1 MTEPAN
7 SGILAGTRIIDLS
20 SGIAGPVATMVL
32 AEAGA
37 DVVLVEPPGGHPDR
51 SRPGF
56 VTWHRSKRSV
66 TLDLTTAE
74 GLASL
79 GELLATADVFVHD
92 LSPGRAA
99 GLGLD
104 DSSLA
109 RTYPNL
115 IVCSVLGWPANHR
128 HADQTPDDLLT
139 LARLG
144 ICDEQKAKHRA
155 GPIYVRVPL
164 GSWGAAWLAAIGIVA
179 RLITRDRIGAAG
191 PAHTSLV
198 QGALIPMM
206 MHWSRA
212 ERPSP
217 VLEMGMPKQRMGAT
231 LFECGDGR
239 WIHVMPPGPDNIPLM
254 QEIFAE
260 MGPDALATAN
270 ADLGDDPPMFANS
283 GANQV
288 AFRRYPAQRWLEELW
303 AHDVPAQL
311 AARMGEIFDDEQARA
326 NRYVIEVDDPRAG
339 RITTAG
345 LPLTITPAA
354 RVIGPAPEPGRH
366 TAEVLSELR
375 TPRHR
380 PAPPARSPA
389 AGRRWPLAG
398 LKVVDFGNFLAG
410 PLGPMLLADL
420 GADVV
425 KVETITGDPMRY
437 VDWSFAG
444 CQRGK
449 RGVALNLKHPE
460 SRAALEAIIGWADVV
475 HHNLRMPAARRLG
488 LDPDSIRAIKP
499 DIVFCHTSSYG
510 PAGPR
515 SDWPGYDQLFQSSCG
530 WEVAGAGEGNS
541 PMWHRFGFTDHLCAM
556 SSVVSTLLAV
566 LHRDRTGTPTN
577 VAASLLGAAVL
588 TNSETYI
595 GPDGELVPFA
605 QLDRD
610 QLVLT
615 PGRRIV
621 ACADGWV
628 AIAADSDDE
637 VARLLAGL
645 GAVATDQIGDLAA
658 ARTTDELCATLRA
671 AGVAHEPVR
680 LAQRYPFF
688 DDADNQAAGL
698 VATYEHAEWGR
709 FEQPG
714 SMWNFGDLETRLD
727 RAPPALGEHTV
738 EVLREV
744 GLSADAIDALLAS
757 GAAVAR

>member
-1 MTEPAN
+1 MSESAN
-7 SGILAGTRIIDLS
+7 SGILAGTRIVDLS

-37 DVVLVEPPGGHPDR
+37 DVVLVEPPGGHADR
-51 SRPGF
+51 ARPGF
-56 VTWHRSKRSV
+56 LTWHRSKRSV
-66 TLDLTTAE
+66 TLDLATTA
-74 GLASL
+74 GLESL
-79 GELLATADVFVHD
+79 RQLLSTADVLVHD
-92 LSPGRAA
+92 LGPERAA

-104 DSSLA
+104 DATLA
-109 RTYPNL
+109 VQYPDL
-115 IVCSVLGWPANHR
+115 IVSSVLGWPANHR
-128 HADQTPDDLLT
+128 HAEQAPDDLLT

-144 ICDEQKAKHRA
+144 ICDEQKAKHRP

-164 GSWGAAWLAAIGIVA
+164 GSWGASWLAAIGIVA
-179 RLITRDRIGAAG
+179 RLVSRDRTGVAG

-231 LFECGDGR
+231 LFECADSR
-239 WIHVMPPGPDNIPLM
+239 WIHVMQPGPEITPLM
-254 QEIFAE
+254 RATLAQLTPDDVAAAE
-260 MGPDALATAN
+260 AG
-270 ADLGDDPPMFANS
+270 LGDDPPTFANA
-283 GANQV
+283 GALQA
-288 AFRRYPAQRWLEELW
+288 AFHRYPAHRWLAELW

-311 AARMGEIFDDEQARA
+311 AAHIGEVFDDEQARA
-326 NRYVIEVDDPRAG
+326 NRYVIELDDPRVG
-339 RITTAG
+339 PITTAG
-345 LPLTITPAA
+345 MPLTITPPAQ
-354 RVIGPAPEPGRH
+354 VKGPAPEPGQH
-366 TAEVLSELR
+366 TADLLAESRAERVR
-375 TPRHR
+375 PTPTGDT
-380 PAPPARSPA
+380 A
-389 AGRRWPLAG
+389 ARWPLAG

-420 GADVV
+420 GADVI

-449 RGVALNLKHPE
+449 RAVALDLKHPE

-475 HHNLRMPAARRLG
+475 HHNLRMPAAHRLG

-499 DIVFCHTSSYG
+499 DVVFCHTSSYG

-515 SDWPGYDQLFQSSCG
+515 ADWPGYDQLFQSSCG

-577 VAASLLGAAVL
+577 VAASLLGAAVM
-588 TNSETYI
+588 TNSETYV
-595 GPDGELVPFA
+595 GAGGELEPYA
-605 QLDRD
+605 HLDRD
-610 QLVLT
+610 QLALG

-628 AIAADSDDE
+628 AIAADTEADIE
-637 VARLLAGL
+637 KLVAGAGATSPE
-645 GAVATDQIGDLAA
+645 GITDAVATLEAA
-658 ARTTDELCATLRA
+658 VLCKRLGAS
-671 AGVAHEPVR
+671 GVACEPVR

-688 DDADNQAAGL
+688 DDPDNQAAGL
-698 VATYEHAEWGR
+698 VATYDHAEWGR

-714 SMWNFGDLETRLD
+714 AMWHFGDLEARLD

-744 GLSADAIDALLAS
+744 GLTADAVDALLAS